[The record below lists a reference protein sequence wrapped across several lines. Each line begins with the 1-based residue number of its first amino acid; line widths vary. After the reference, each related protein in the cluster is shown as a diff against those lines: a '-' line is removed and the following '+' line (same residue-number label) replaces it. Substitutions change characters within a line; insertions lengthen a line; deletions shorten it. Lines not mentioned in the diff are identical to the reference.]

1 MQKARGQSTARPEG
15 PAFNLPLLVSIRF
28 QVLFHSPPG
37 DLFTFPSRYLFT
49 IGCPGMLSLGR
60 WSSQIPTGF
69 LVSRSTWVLDQRESL
84 PFRLQGYH
92 FLRPAFPGRSAR
104 TEICNSPA
112 GLHTDQTEPRYPG
125 CTTRAGFSVQT
136 GLG

>member
-15 PAFNLPLLVSIRF
+15 PTFNLPLLVGIRF

-37 DLFTFPSRYLFT
+37 DLFTFPSRYWFT
-49 IGCPGMLSLGR
+49 IGCPVMLSLRR

-69 LVSRSTWVLDQRESL
+69 PVSRSTWVPDQRESL
-84 PFRLQGYH
+84 SFRLQGYH
-92 FLRPAFPGRSAR
+92 SLRPTFPGCSAR

-112 GLHTDQTEPRYPG
+112 DLQIRQTRPRYPD
-125 CTTRAGFSVQT
+125 CTTLAGFNVQN